1 MATRN
6 NEEKKTALAVVQ
18 DPAAF
23 LPSAEELNE
32 ITEELKGVLTR
43 SMLGTI
49 QIANGGA
56 CCFKVKEPGAD
67 EATPGVQAIEGM
79 ILAFH
84 PTNVLWGSDYGKRE
98 QGELP
103 VCRSMDGVCGTIL
116 ETGEIRQ
123 CESCPHNRFAEGHKE
138 CTNKM
143 QLYIMRENDLVP
155 MIFSLPP
162 TGLKFFNKYLVRC
175 RLTER
180 VPMFSVVTRITLK
193 NEQGQSGEYSVPV
206 FTPVGKLPR
215 DEAKRMSD
223 YARAFAE
230 AAQRSGIQ
238 ADDLT
243 QDGPAPATDPG
254 GSGFAQVEM
263 PPDELPFD
271 VGAVAC

>member
-1 MATRN
+1 MA
-6 NEEKKTALAVVQ
+6 NEKTSLALIQ
-18 DPAAF
+18 DTSAY
-23 LPSAEELNE
+23 LPSVEELKE
-32 ITEELKGVLTR
+32 ISEELKGVLTR

-98 QGELP
+98 QGEMP
-103 VCRSMDGVCGTIL
+103 KCRSMDGVTGVIT
-116 ETGEIRQ
+116 ETSEVRQ
-123 CESCPHNRFAEGHKE
+123 CDSCPYNKFVDGRKQ

-143 QLYIMRENDLVP
+143 QLYIMREGDLVP
-155 MIFSLPP
+155 MLFSLPP
-162 TGLKFFNKYLVRC
+162 TGMKFFNKYLVRC

-206 FTPVGKLPR
+206 FTPVGKLPKE
-215 DEAKRMSD
+215 EAKRMSE
-223 YARAFAE
+223 YARAFAD

-243 QDGPAPATDPG
+243 HEGMAEPAPAEGGSPSEPPQFTPVEIDPG
-254 GSGFAQVEM
+254 
-263 PPDELPFD
+263 DLPF
-271 VGAVAC
+271 AVENAF